1 MRKGRQMVLLCIAAM
16 LFCTALCFP
25 KEAKAQTEQVTI
37 ETGREIYYHQYST
50 NLFYINGNVGYC
62 LQPAKETP
70 ADGIYAGEVLQNNEV
85 LAKAIYFSTG
95 QPGKRL

>member
-1 MRKGRQMVLLCIAAM
+1 MLETDRIDGWIEFLYDSILDRVIGRKFEKRKESFMRKGRQMVLLCIAAM

-50 NLFYINGNVGYC
+50 N
-62 LQPAKETP
+62 
-70 ADGIYAGEVLQNNEV
+70 
-85 LAKAIYFSTG
+85 
-95 QPGKRL
+95 